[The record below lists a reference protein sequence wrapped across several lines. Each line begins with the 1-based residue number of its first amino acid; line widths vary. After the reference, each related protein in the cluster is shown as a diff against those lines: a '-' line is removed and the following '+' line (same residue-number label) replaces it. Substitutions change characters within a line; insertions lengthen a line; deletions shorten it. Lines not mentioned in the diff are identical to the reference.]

1 MGHSRSWGER
11 DGGNA
16 AAEFM
21 DDVLKTFLLRNA
33 DIKKYVG
40 SDFLTTA
47 KEQFALGSKY
57 TDIGREL
64 GDNN

>member
-1 MGHSRSWGER
+1 MQT
-11 DGGNA
+11 
-16 AAEFM
+16 
-21 DDVLKTFLLRNA
+21 LKNMLEV
-33 DIKKYVG
+33 I
-40 SDFLTTA
+40 FLTTA